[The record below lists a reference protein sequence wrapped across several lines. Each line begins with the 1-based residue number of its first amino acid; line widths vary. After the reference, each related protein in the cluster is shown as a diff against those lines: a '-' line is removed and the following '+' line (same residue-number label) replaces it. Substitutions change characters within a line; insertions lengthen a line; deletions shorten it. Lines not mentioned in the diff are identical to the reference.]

1 MTPKKENK
9 LITPARKMDQLDVVM
24 FREIRQRQRDWR
36 DDSAVMST
44 DCSSRG
50 PEFKSQHPH
59 SSSQPS
65 VMRSDALFWCVR
77 R

>member
-44 DCSSRG
+44 DFQRFRVQSPPATWRSTAVCSSSPRG
-50 PEFKSQHPH
+50 PNAVF
-59 SSSQPS
+59 
-65 VMRSDALFWCVR
+65 
-77 R
+77 